1 MSLDL
6 PSGTGFGATRTL
18 QNNGTGD
25 NRLLALKLF
34 SGTVLEA
41 FRAKT
46 VFYDN
51 TNSIMIQKTIENG
64 HMFQWPIIGDD
75 LDLSTHAVFNDAGGD
90 GTFEQAGDV
99 ALSGGVKMGYHT
111 PGDFISGRTVKLG
124 EATVRVDDMLVA
136 AIDVP
141 FQDLDLSHFDV
152 LQPFATKL
160 GRSLAID
167 NDKKIASIALK
178 AARTGPTAG
187 IHAGGQQ
194 SMINV
199 TTPTTLLTAFP
210 DSVVGSRLFRDGASD
225 LARQFDEDNVPEDG
239 RYLFIPPYIRQILR
253 HEGTGFGSTGSDAT
267 IYGPAGN
274 PYSGDLSARSWDLN
288 SRTIGQLEGFNIVV
302 STHLPTGSTLKKF
315 EGVDSNLLKYDYDC
329 TGGSIT
335 TGLPAAIALCGASEG
350 SAAVGMVQAGGM
362 RSIVE
367 DDERRNVKFLKSQM
381 LVGYDVIAPWCAGSI
396 EVY

>member
-6 PSGTGFGATRTL
+6 PSGTGYGATRGL
-18 QNNGTGD
+18 QALGTGD
-25 NRLLALKLF
+25 TRALALKLF

-51 TNSIMIQKTIENG
+51 TNSIMVQKTIENG

-75 LDLSTHAVFNDAGGD
+75 LDLYNAFTDTDTSGGWSTGD
-90 GTFEQAGDV
+90 LA
-99 ALSGGVKMGYHT
+99 SGGVHLGYHT
-111 PGDFISGRTVKLG
+111 PGDFISGRTVKLS

-141 FQDLDLSHFDV
+141 FQDLDLSHFDI

-167 NDKKIASIALK
+167 NDKKIATIALK
-178 AARTGPTAG
+178 AARTGISAG
-187 IHAGGQQ
+187 IHAGGQRVTQ
-194 SMINV
+194 DV
-199 TTPTTLLTAFP
+199 TTVTSLQTAYP
-210 DSVVGSRLFRDGASD
+210 DSVAGSRLFRDGVAE
-225 LARQFDEDNVPEDG
+225 LARQFDEDHVPEDG
-239 RYLFIPPYIRQILR
+239 RYLFISPYIRQIMR
-253 HEGTGFGSTGSDAT
+253 HEGTGWGMTGDTATTEYGSS
-267 IYGPAGN
+267 GN
-274 PYSGDLSARSWDLN
+274 PYSNDQSSRSWDLN
-288 SRTIGQLEGFNIVV
+288 TRSIGVMEGFNVVV
-302 STHLPTGSTLKKF
+302 STHMPSGTTGGRYA
-315 EGVDSNLLKYDYDC
+315 EVDANFAKYDYVAD
-329 TGGSIT
+329 GSSE
-335 TGLPAAIALCGASEG
+335 ANALTGASEG

-362 RSIVE
+362 RSIIE

-396 EVY
+396 EAY